1 MLSPGITVVAKAMAA
16 ACLAAG
22 ARAFVDGGI
31 TGGPPKRPGGTRL
44 FLSGKAS
51 EVAEVVQCFEGTN
64 LAAVPVSREEVTHQ
78 PSLCHKGVLTGC
90 GGGGRWV
97 RRRR

>member
-1 MLSPGITVVAKAMAA
+1 MEAGFRGLYVDANAVAPSTAKAMAA

-44 FLSGKAS
+44 FLSGNAS
-51 EVAEVVQCFEGTN
+51 EVAEVVQLFQGTN
-64 LAAVPVSREEVTHQ
+64 LAAVPVSREEVTHNPEPCAVCQ
-78 PSLCHKGVLTGC
+78 KAEL
-90 GGGGRWV
+90 
-97 RRRR
+97 